1 MASKEAFEVLSN
13 DEGSVAQ
20 QLSEDADRL
29 VFTFDKF
36 SAKTKDQ
43 KQSQEMRLLQRL
55 ARKTFGSGGDDSS
68 PIVTPV
74 KKPSR
79 AKKQKEG
86 GAESKNKEESPRKG
100 NEKRKSE

>member
-1 MASKEAFEVLSN
+1 MASKEAFEILSN
-13 DEGSVAQ
+13 DEGSVAE
-20 QLSEDADRL
+20 QLSEDADQL

-79 AKKQKEG
+79 AKKQKEII
-86 GAESKNKEESPRKG
+86 PR
-100 NEKRKSE
+100 